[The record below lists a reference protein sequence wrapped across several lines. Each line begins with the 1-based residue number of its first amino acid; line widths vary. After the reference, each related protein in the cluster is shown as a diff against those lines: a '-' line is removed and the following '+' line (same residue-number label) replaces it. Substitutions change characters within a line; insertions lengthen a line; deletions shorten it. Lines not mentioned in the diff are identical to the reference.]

1 VDTGERV
8 TDFYTQVVGEVDG
21 VWALQTPRIVRQ
33 RVERRATV
41 RVPMADQ
48 DGLTLEVMRGGHA
61 PVIDV
66 SPGGLSF
73 RCDLAAPWA
82 RMHRPFRAM
91 LRADGEEPVALRL
104 EIQHLRLDP
113 GDSHWAPSAKA
124 IMASSAV
131 TSRSA
136 L

>member
-1 VDTGERV
+1 MDSGERV
-8 TDFYTQVVGEVDG
+8 TDFYTQFVGEVDR
-21 VWALQTPRIVRQ
+21 VWALQTPRIVRP
-33 RVERRATV
+33 RVARRATV

-48 DGLTLEVMRGGHA
+48 DGLPLEGMRGGHA

-73 RCDLAAPWA
+73 RCDLAGPWA
-82 RMHRPFRAM
+82 RMGRPFRAM

-113 GDSHWAPSAKA
+113 GDSHWAPSTKA

-131 TSRSA
+131 TSRST